1 MTREY
6 YPIAIKLKNKITVV
20 VGGGKVAERKVDS
33 LLEAGSKVRLISPD
47 ATPGLN
53 QLSESGRIE
62 WLRKRFSSRDLDS
75 ADLIVASTSDSAINK
90 RVRAWA
96 KKRKILINVVDQASL
111 SDFISPAVLRAG
123 KTIVT
128 VYTNGKDPKF
138 SRDLKNFLKENW
150 DVFLSY
156 RRRLQ
161 KRFS

>member
-6 YPIAIKLKNKITVV
+6 YPIAIRLKDRITVV

-33 LLEAGSKVRLISPD
+33 LLEAGGKVRLIAPD
-47 ATPGLN
+47 VTPGLT

-62 WLRKRFSSRDLDS
+62 LLRKRFSSRDLDS
-75 ADLIVASTSDSAINK
+75 ADFVVAATPDSAINK
-90 RVRAWA
+90 RIRAWA
-96 KKRKILINVVDQASL
+96 KKRKILINVVDKASL

-123 KTIVT
+123 KAIVA
-128 VYTNGKDPKF
+128 VYTDGKDPEF

-150 DVFLSY
+150 NVFLSY

-161 KRFS
+161 KRSS

>member
-6 YPIAIKLKNKITVV
+6 YPIAVKLKDKIIIV

-33 LLEAGSKVRLISPD
+33 LLEAGGKVRLISPD

-53 QLSESGRIE
+53 QLSEAGRIE
-62 WLRKRFSSRDLDS
+62 WLRKRFGSHDMDS
-75 ADLIVASTSDSAINK
+75 ADLIVASTSDSAVNK
-90 RVRAWA
+90 RIRAWA
-96 KKRKILINVVDQASL
+96 KKHKVLINVVDQASL

-123 KTIVT
+123 KAIVA
-128 VYTNGKDPKF
+128 VYTDARDPVL

-161 KRFS
+161 NRSS